1 MKWIPLPILKRLRR
15 LSMKRVKFVGTYADN
30 AAALIKW
37 RADHPV
43 IVLHQHSDV
52 AEYPSPDSPNYD
64 RQMRRFERIGKGK
77 MKVLTVWYVQD
88 NAYNRLLGYRKER
101 IIEDL
106 KLGAMN

>member
-30 AAALIKW
+30 AASLIKW

-43 IVLHQHSDV
+43 VVLHQQSQP
-52 AEYPSPDSPNYD
+52 AEYPSPDAPDYD
-64 RQMRRFERIGKGK
+64 RQMRRFDRIGKGK

-88 NAYNRLLGYRKER
+88 NAYNRMLGYRKER